1 MGVTYFASRA
11 VLTTHRLRKVGYCD
25 ISILDYSIL
34 TRSISFL
41 SIPSYFVM
49 KGTFEILPDLS
60 CAGAIGISM
69 FLAGKTSSP
78 T

>member
-1 MGVTYFASRA
+1 
-11 VLTTHRLRKVGYCD
+11 
-25 ISILDYSIL
+25 
-34 TRSISFL
+34 
-41 SIPSYFVM
+41 M

-69 FLAGKTSSP
+69 FLAGKTTTETSSP